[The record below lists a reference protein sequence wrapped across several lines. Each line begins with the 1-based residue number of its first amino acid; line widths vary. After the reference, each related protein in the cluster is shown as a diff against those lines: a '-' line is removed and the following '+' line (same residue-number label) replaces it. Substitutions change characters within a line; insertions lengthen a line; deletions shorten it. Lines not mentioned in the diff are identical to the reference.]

1 MLVKSPGCCYRFT
14 VKRVLSAVGAVLGI
28 FSWAE
33 AEELPAALDQP
44 FLGCWLAFSDSRD
57 FEFLIGGDGDA
68 ELFFEKNRERLTVG
82 GCSLKIYYTVGER
95 VKGKGGKTRWSYR
108 RIVEDGFEDFGKET
122 AEPPKGKPVSFTATF
137 TGGIKVRITHVFS
150 KSGVEI
156 STKILEKGESK
167 GDLRA
172 GVKILVGDLFRH
184 IEDEDLE
191 EKETEAKLE
200 DTRISVFPAG
210 ARRAKRIKFE
220 DYDTVLTEECPKGA
234 RAFELESDRY
244 GGHEFQ
250 LTTVNPD
257 FGLLEFVQQKRLIHG
272 FFVNWFPEPT
282 KVDEKDA
289 RLEIRVK

>member
-28 FSWAE
+28 FSWTG
-33 AEELPAALDQP
+33 AEELPAGLDKP

-57 FEFLIGGDGDA
+57 FEYLIGGDGDA

-82 GCSLKIYYTVGER
+82 GCSLKIYYTVGEQ
-95 VKGKGGKTRWSYR
+95 VKGKGGKPRWSYR
-108 RIVEDGFEDFGKET
+108 RIVEDGFEDFEKET
-122 AEPPKGKPVSFTATF
+122 GEPPMGKPVSFTATF
-137 TGGIKVRITHVFS
+137 TGGIKVRITHV
-150 KSGVEI
+150 EI

-167 GDLRA
+167 GALRA

-191 EKETEAKLE
+191 EKETESKLE
-200 DTRISVFPAG
+200 DTKISVFAAG
-210 ARRAKRIKFE
+210 ARRASRIKFE

-244 GGHEFQ
+244 GDHEFQ
-250 LTTVNPD
+250 LTTANPD

-289 RLEIRVK
+289 RLVIKVK